1 MKKIEVE
8 HVMATKTPVT
18 PDITEMLAKLS
29 TWKPSSLEQ
38 VITACERLIHAANE
52 DIYYGNSR
60 ADDSEKRDFFN
71 SLVNKMLTYGNGVAN
86 STEYLY
92 VTRVNIV
99 EADLDTT
106 VKITGIRLSKFNRIG
121 NDTLQEYTL
130 PIMYS
135 SIVNMK
141 VNGFTVLRNGYKVE
155 YSIVN
160 TQADYLEAVS
170 RMRYI
175 AERTME
181 IPEYLS
187 KGSVKISLRKS
198 RFTRGTRNDD
208 NNVETQTTKGDGQCQ
223 SQPTSTTA
231 TRAASRSPRAPADT
245 TSSSQGTTES
255 GTDKSTR
262 PPRASATSR
271 RLVLRKSPRSSKS
284 S

>member
-29 TWKPSSLEQ
+29 KWKPSSLEQ

-60 ADDSEKRDFFN
+60 ADDSEKKAFFN

-99 EADLDTT
+99 EADLDTA

-141 VNGFTVLRNGYKVE
+141 AAGFTVLRNGYKVE

-187 KGSVKISLRKS
+187 KGSVKISLRGS
-198 RFTRGTRNDD
+198 RFTRRPEPADNIKEDTTNQEGKKWQTRH
-208 NNVETQTTKGDGQCQ
+208 
-223 SQPTSTTA
+223 TSTTESK
-231 TRAASRSPRAPADT
+231 AASKSQEAPSDT
-245 TSSSQGTTES
+245 TSSSQGTTAS

>member
-60 ADDSEKRDFFN
+60 ADDGEKRDFFN

-106 VKITGIRLSKFNRIG
+106 AKITGIRLSKFNRIG

-175 AERTME
+175 AERAME

-208 NNVETQTTKGDGQCQ
+208 NNVETQTAKGDGQCQ
-223 SQPTSTTA
+223 NQPTSTTESK
-231 TRAASRSPRAPADT
+231 AASKSQEAPSDT
-245 TSSSQGTTES
+245 TSSSPATTVRAS
-255 GTDKSTR
+255 RKSR
-262 PPRASATSR
+262 VSATSR
-271 RLVLRKSPRSSKS
+271 KNASGKSPRSSS
-284 S
+284 SS

>member
-1 MKKIEVE
+1 
-8 HVMATKTPVT
+8 
-18 PDITEMLAKLS
+18 
-29 TWKPSSLEQ
+29 
-38 VITACERLIHAANE
+38 
-52 DIYYGNSR
+52 
-60 ADDSEKRDFFN
+60 
-71 SLVNKMLTYGNGVAN
+71 MLTYGNGVAN

-92 VTRVNIV
+92 VTRVNIA

-130 PIMYS
+130 QIMYS

-141 VNGFTVLRNGYKVE
+141 VAGFTVLRNGYKVE

-175 AERTME
+175 AEKTME

-187 KGSVKISLRKS
+187 KGSVKTSLRGS
-198 RFTRGTRNDD
+198 RFTKRPAPDD
-208 NNVETQTTKGDGQCQ
+208 TIKEDTTKQEGKPWQNRH
-223 SQPTSTTA
+223 TSTTA
-231 TRAASRSPRAPADT
+231 SKAASKSPEAPSDT
-245 TSSSQGTTES
+245 TSSSQGTTAS
-255 GTDKSTR
+255 GTAKGTR